1 MHSRLRV
8 RARESQTPL
17 DKSHWASFHRHWS
30 KLKPPQRPHPDVAIA
45 LDRLIAEHGHA
56 DRVLLLGVTP
66 ELAPLGRR
74 LVAVDRN
81 QTMIDHIWPGDSDSR
96 QAIKG
101 EWLALPFPPGLFGAV
116 IGDGSCNC
124 LTYPDA
130 YRALFAEIGR
140 VTRPGGRIAIRVYLA
155 PDLPETVPA
164 LRAQV
169 LSGRAGSFHAFK
181 WRFAQALLA
190 ESGDANVRVE
200 AIHEAFGRAF
210 PDRPGL
216 AQASGWS
223 MDDVATI
230 DVYKGSAEVYSF
242 PTLAQFRAAL
252 PPSFGQARPV
262 PSGNYDLAERCPLM
276 VMDLAL
282 DVRNGA

>member
-1 MHSRLRV
+1 MPGVPAGGYL
-8 RARESQTPL
+8 L
-17 DKSHWASFHRHWS
+17 DDSHWASFHRHWNR
-30 KLKPPQRPHPDVAIA
+30 LKPPQRPHRDVAVA
-45 LDRLIAEHGHA
+45 LGKLIAEDGFA

-81 QTMIDHIWPGDSDSR
+81 QTMIDHIWPGDRDDR

-101 EWLALPFPPGLFGAV
+101 DWLALPFPPGFFAAV

-124 LTYPDA
+124 LAYPDA
-130 YRALFAEIGR
+130 YRELFAEIGR

-164 LRAQV
+164 LRAEV
-169 LSGRAGSFHAFK
+169 LSGRAGSLHAFK

-190 ESGDANVRVE
+190 EAGGANVRVE
-200 AIHEAFGRAF
+200 AIREAFDCEF

-216 AQASGWS
+216 ARASGWS
-223 MDDVATI
+223 MDDIATV
-230 DVYKGSAEVYSF
+230 DFYKGSAEVYSF

-252 PPSFGQARPV
+252 PATFGQARAV
-262 PSGNYDLAERCPLM
+262 PSGNYELAERCPLM
-276 VMDLAL
+276 VIDLL
-282 DVRNGA
+282 WDLP